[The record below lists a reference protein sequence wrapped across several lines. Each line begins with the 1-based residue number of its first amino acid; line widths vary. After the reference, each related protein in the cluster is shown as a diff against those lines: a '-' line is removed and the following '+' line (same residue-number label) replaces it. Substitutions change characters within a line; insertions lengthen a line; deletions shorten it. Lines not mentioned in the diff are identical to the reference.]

1 MRRRR
6 WARIPRA
13 RRRRTG
19 GRLKFRYGI
28 IQLQLNGVSLVK
40 QALGPEDPEASAQ
53 VRGGEGAATPLQ
65 SPGKK
70 GLFFF
75 WGGGDKFY
83 ILVFFSLVLQKTPTQ
98 RRRKSLDDKEE
109 QSLALKGSGGCG
121 ATSDAG
127 DSSKKTKKR
136 TGEPSKELL

>member
-1 MRRRR
+1 M
-6 WARIPRA
+6 
-13 RRRRTG
+13 
-19 GRLKFRYGI
+19 
-28 IQLQLNGVSLVK
+28 
-40 QALGPEDPEASAQ
+40 
-53 VRGGEGAATPLQ
+53 
-65 SPGKK
+65 
-70 GLFFF
+70 
-75 WGGGDKFY
+75 GGGTSFTSC
-83 ILVFFSLVLQKTPTQ
+83 FFSLVLQKTPTQ